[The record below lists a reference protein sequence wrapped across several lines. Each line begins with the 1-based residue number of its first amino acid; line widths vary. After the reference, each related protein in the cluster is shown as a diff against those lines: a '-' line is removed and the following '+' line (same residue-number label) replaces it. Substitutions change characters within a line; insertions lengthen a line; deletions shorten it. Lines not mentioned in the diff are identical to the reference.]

1 MGVCVVENLSKVFIS
16 EWPPYNLWVMRV
28 YIVCVKGKKVTL
40 KSPPGRMF
48 RDYLAGRLYSRD
60 IRETDSLARLF
71 NFQSCASHMTILRVS
86 FLQVSREIYLIF
98 N

>member
-28 YIVCVKGKKVTL
+28 YIVWVKGKKVTL

-71 NFQSCASHMTILRVS
+71 NFQSCASHMATLRVS
-86 FLQVSREIYLIF
+86 FSELLVKST
-98 N
+98 